1 MAGLIAAVAWGA
13 LTQRSDPSFAAGG
26 QSSPNGATGRTLN
39 PCHVARRHLR
49 CPDLIMSAPTN
60 FQFDSST
67 RPGRVLLRAS
77 SSIDNRGRGPLE
89 LSATRTGTRHW
100 TVYQVIFDQRG
111 RAHRF
116 RTSAALVF
124 KFIPGERY
132 GVGNVGDARY
142 WKLKHAA
149 GFQLWS
155 VGAHFKALALVRR
168 SPKVAYCLRDLF
180 RTAPSRV
187 SPIAP
192 VFPACSQ
199 EPGIRS
205 DTLGTSVG
213 WSDVYPSEYPEQ
225 WIDVTGLRG
234 RFAFVQ
240 RVDPDHLLI
249 ESNHRNDVSETYIQ
263 LPSGRILGHRIGAS
277 RP

>member
-1 MAGLIAAVAWGA
+1 MAGLIVTVGYGAFSQLADPTLAADAPAKPKGA
-13 LTQRSDPSFAAGG
+13 M
-26 QSSPNGATGRTLN
+26 GRTAN

-60 FQFDSST
+60 FQLDRST

-77 SSIDNRGRGPLE
+77 SSIDNRGRGPMALY
-89 LSATRTGTRHW
+89 AKRVRTHHW
-100 TVYQVIFDQRG
+100 TVYQVIYDRRG

-116 RTSAALVF
+116 RSSAALVF

-132 GVGNVGDARY
+132 GFGNVGNARY

-155 VGAHFKALALVRR
+155 VGAHFKALALVRTG
-168 SPKVAYCLRDLF
+168 PKVDYCLRDLF
-180 RTAPSRV
+180 RSAPSGA

-192 VFPACSQ
+192 VYPACSQ
-199 EPGIRS
+199 HPGLRR

-240 RVDPDHLLI
+240 RVDPDNLLI

-263 LPSGRILGHRIGAS
+263 LPSGRVLGHRVGVS